1 MVGRQKNLIAA
12 SVALTFEPRNPEA
25 PVSTRAAWNLWNK
38 SGGIKSEY
46 KAQTGDIPCWIGP
59 STKEEPKLGPEFYT
73 DSFIVNQ
80 CALTN
85 ETMASVNREGF
96 GKAFVRTYQRDIAET
111 CGIQEAKTSKPT
123 QSAPE
128 PTIKRGR
135 GRPKGSKGKAV
146 SVSNVV
152 GSLSSDETLVLKA
165 LLAKLSA

>member
-1 MVGRQKNLIAA
+1 MVTRQKNLIAA
-12 SVALTFEPRNPEA
+12 TAPLTFEPRNPDA
-25 PVSTRAAWNLWNK
+25 PVSNRAVWNLWNK

-111 CGIQEAKTSKPT
+111 CGIKEVASPT
-123 QSAPE
+123 KSAPK
-128 PTIKRGR
+128 PTIKRKAV
-135 GRPKGSKGKAV
+135 RPKGSKGTKGKIVDIAAI
-146 SVSNVV
+146 N
-152 GSLSSDETLVLKA
+152 SLSESERNSLILA
-165 LLAKLSA
+165 LLTPPA